1 MELRLITVCG
11 VTIPD
16 CFIPN
21 FKKMMTSFSIPPLHL
36 YSETAD
42 RTHVNSVRARWQEL
56 VLPATPVMTHICHD
70 YYSSHYPNHLGKTKT
85 NAL

>member
-1 MELRLITVCG
+1 
-11 VTIPD
+11 
-16 CFIPN
+16 
-21 FKKMMTSFSIPPLHL
+21 MTSFPIPPLHL